1 MIALYIIL
9 GLFITELTLG
19 LIITLCIRKWGVYGR
34 G

>member
-9 GLFITELTLG
+9 GLFALEFASV
-19 LIITLCIRKWGVYGR
+19 IITLCIRKWGVYG